1 MSPNFLV
8 INDEPVSLEQALSYL
23 QSDGTFQNF
32 LASILRQHVITQ
44 MLKQEPDLQP
54 TVAAI
59 EQYLEQCF
67 ENNQIYESQPFQYLE
82 QFLKDNQ
89 IYTVEQLQQWLEDNH
104 LAYEQFLERIIR
116 TQTWQNLVDHISRP
130 RLHEY
135 FIKHKQKLDKV
146 LLSCIVVDQETL
158 AEELRDQIK
167 AGESFEQLAQDYS
180 IAENRMHG
188 GQMEPVSPSDLPD
201 EIRIAIDKNPQSG
214 SLIGPI
220 DLQNRWYLLR
230 LEAILPSAL
239 EGEIEAQLKAEI
251 YQEWLSQE
259 MATMNVKMQVTQW
272 LSLKTSTP

>member
-23 QSDGTFQNF
+23 QSDGAFQAF
-32 LASILRQHVITQ
+32 LTSILRQHVIAQ
-44 MLKQEPDLQP
+44 KLKQQPDLQP
-54 TVAAI
+54 TAEAI
-59 EQYLEQCF
+59 NQYLEEQVLKV
-67 ENNQIYESQPFQYLE
+67 NQIQKP
-82 QFLKDNQ
+82 
-89 IYTVEQLQQWLEDNH
+89 EQLQQWLENND
-104 LAYEQFLERIIR
+104 LTYEQLLDRIN
-116 TQTWQNLVDHISRP
+116 QTLLLQNLIDCISQSK
-130 RLHEY
+130 LHEY
-135 FIKHKQKLDKV
+135 FIKHKQRLDKV

-180 IAENRMHG
+180 IAENRISG
-188 GQMEPVSPSDLPD
+188 GEMEPISPSDLPD
-201 EIRIAIDKNPQSG
+201 EIRIAIDRNPQPG
-214 SLIGPI
+214 SLIGPL

-259 MATMNVKMQVTQW
+259 MATMTVKMQVTQW